1 MEWEGQ
7 RESENVEDD
16 RGSTGGGL
24 FGTSMFGGS
33 LPGGP
38 VAFHGGLGSLVVIV
52 NLCAVFGVNPL
63 QLLQPQQNPGGF
75 PGAPAGRGGPGFNP
89 GGGGPGFNPGG
100 GAAGAVADPAQDR
113 QVKFVKVVLAD
124 TEDVWQAQFRRMGR
138 DYREPKLVLFSGAV
152 NSACGFSSAAVGPF
166 YCPED
171 ERVYLDLSFFN
182 ELQQRFQ
189 APGDFAK
196 AYVIAHEVGHHVQK
210 LLGIT
215 DKVDAA
221 RRRGSEK
228 QANALSVRLELQADF
243 FAGVWAHDAQQMKHI
258 LDPGDLEA
266 ALRAATAIGDDRLQ
280 KQAQGYVV
288 PDSFTHG
295 TSAQRVKW
303 FKKGFDTGDINQG
316 DTFNTDDL

>member
-38 VAFHGGLGSLVVIV
+38 VVFHGGLGSIVLIVI
-52 NLCAVFGVNPL
+52 LCAVFGVNPL
-63 QLLQPQQNPGGF
+63 QLLQQAPQQNPGGF
-75 PGAPAGRGGPGFNP
+75 PGAPAGNP
-89 GGGGPGFNPGG
+89 GGFQGGNPFGVKQGGGPV
-100 GAAGAVADPAQDR
+100 GAAVDPAQDR
-113 QVKFVKVVLAD
+113 LVKFVKVVLAD
-124 TEDVWQAQFRRMGR
+124 TEDVWHAQFRRMGKE
-138 DYREPKLVLFSGAV
+138 YREPKLVLFNGSIE
-152 NSACGFSSAAVGPF
+152 SACGFSSAAVGPF
-166 YCPED
+166 YCPDD
-171 ERVYLDLSFFN
+171 EKVYLDLSFFD
-182 ELQQRFQ
+182 ELSRRFQ
-189 APGDFAK
+189 APGDFAQ

-215 DKVDAA
+215 DKVDAL
-221 RRRGSEK
+221 RRRASKKE
-228 QANALSVRLELQADF
+228 ANELSVRLELQADF

-258 LDPGDLEA
+258 LDPGDIDA
-266 ALRAATAIGDDRLQ
+266 AIRAASAIGDDRLQ

-303 FKKGFDTGDINQG
+303 FRKGFDTGDVGEG
-316 DTFNTDDL
+316 DTFNAEDL